1 LGLSLVQGNDLTVR
15 ENKLYLKTLQGLQP
29 VHGLL
34 KRVDDDWLD
43 PLEMRADS
51 TLGVPGL
58 LQAVRSGHVLVANTP
73 GSGFLESNALLG
85 FMPALA
91 RDLMGEALQ
100 LPSIPSWWCGEAAAL
115 QDVLP
120 RMHQCIRQFF
130 VHMALAGQAQHQGT
144 AQAQQVFPQLL
155 QLDAFAFEVG
165 FAGAL
170 VTFGFAF
177 QGEIFL
183 AAFGHELTFDE
194 VAFFGFACHV
204 VWVCIR
210 GCKLHHLGQVS

>member
-1 LGLSLVQGNDLTVR
+1 MQRQGFAGTAAVL
-15 ENKLYLKTLQGLQP
+15 LKQSIAHRLQGLFGQLA
-29 VHGLL
+29 HEL
-34 KRVDDDWLD
+34 
-43 PLEMRADS
+43 
-51 TLGVPGL
+51 
-58 LQAVRSGHVLVANTP
+58 ANE
-73 GSGFLESNALLG
+73 LHLA
-85 FMPALA
+85 PAA
-91 RDLMGEALQ
+91 FKVGD
-100 LPSIPSWWCGEAAAL
+100 
-115 QDVLP
+115 LP
-120 RMHQCIRQFF
+120 RMDQGIGQFF

-170 VTFGFAF
+170 VAFGFAF
-177 QGEIFL
+177 QGEVFL